1 MLGMTNVA
9 IQMALLLKSLFSR
22 DRLASA
28 SSLGTL
34 PTRDLLLCSR
44 LLFCFVLFL
53 NLGCISVE
61 YHFVVHLYR
70 RNLFLSF
77 SIASSKV
84 EILFSCS
91 LFLHEDLFFLYSLTN
106 LSALAFFIRFSIWS
120 NLGIDNDISYIKQC
134 LRVNEIW
141 YYFPNSFGIEPC
153 PTQATCIICC
163 RTGAIWNPLW
173 EILEQMSLWQQ
184 FQNLTLPCYLF
195 QF

>member
-106 LSALAFFIRFSIWS
+106 LSALALSDSLFGLILALIMTSLTLS
-120 NLGIDNDISYIKQC
+120 SVLESMK
-134 LRVNEIW
+134 
-141 YYFPNSFGIEPC
+141 FGIISQ
-153 PTQATCIICC
+153 THLAQ
-163 RTGAIWNPLW
+163 NPVPPK
-173 EILEQMSLWQQ
+173 QHA
-184 FQNLTLPCYLF
+184 
-195 QF
+195 